1 MVPLIGYVDWFS
13 ARPGE
18 RIAVKVSSRLAEPYQ
33 ADLVRIIHGDDRGPY
48 ALHGTLRNLPTRA
61 VCGSR
66 WTGEETAWRHRP
78 RHYAAIHFHE
88 DDLYDCGTTMR
99 WKCYRASACRS
110 GGPRSAPGSLASR
123 QRDTLAAE
131 YQRIRGFRA
140 SFFTLSKRKG
150 LPPMARIGLRQL
162 SAAYRPIYTTNS
174 FSPASSSPTP

>member
-1 MVPLIGYVDWFS
+1 MACVRKRAKFGLVGIVFGAAPAATPRLHENPYTAFLNGRIEDPAIMPGVHDASAALEPDADACAAYWDFS
-13 ARPGE
+13 QE
-18 RIAVKVSSRLAEPYQ
+18 ITSDRIL
-33 ADLVRIIHGDDRGPY
+33 DRGPY

-88 DDLYDCGTTMR
+88 DDLDDCGASLR

-131 YQRIRGFRA
+131 YQRIRGF
-140 SFFTLSKRKG
+140 
-150 LPPMARIGLRQL
+150 
-162 SAAYRPIYTTNS
+162 
-174 FSPASSSPTP
+174 